1 MKADG
6 LEQLLLQALEH
17 ELSTIEVYQAA
28 LRCVSN
34 DALREEWEQY
44 LAETRSHIDVLS
56 ELCAALCV
64 DLSRD
69 TVGRL
74 VVRRIGA
81 ALVDSIEHAL
91 ADGDRRVA
99 QLVACECVML
109 AEAKDHM
116 NWALLCSKVRRT
128 FGAPYSNLKLACDQM
143 EGEEDE
149 HLLHARGWARAL
161 WADRLRTPLR
171 TVSEPEVDP
180 MEDLLLLN
188 ERRAVRH

>member
-6 LEQLLLQALEH
+6 LERLLLQALEH
-17 ELSTIEVYQAA
+17 ELSTVEVYQPA
-28 LRCVSN
+28 LRCVFN

-44 LAETRSHIDVLS
+44 LAETRSHVDVLL
-56 ELCAALCV
+56 ELCAALCI
-64 DLSRD
+64 DLARD

-74 VVRRIGA
+74 VVRRIGS

-91 ADGDRRVA
+91 ADGDRYVA
-99 QLVACECVML
+99 QMVACECVML

-128 FGAPYSNLKLACDQM
+128 FGAPYATLKLACDQM

-149 HLLHARGWARAL
+149 HLLHARGWVRAL
-161 WADRLRTPLR
+161 WADCLRTPHR
-171 TVSEPEVDP
+171 TVTEREIDP
-180 MEDLLLLN
+180 TEELLLSQ
-188 ERRAVRH
+188 ERRPVTH